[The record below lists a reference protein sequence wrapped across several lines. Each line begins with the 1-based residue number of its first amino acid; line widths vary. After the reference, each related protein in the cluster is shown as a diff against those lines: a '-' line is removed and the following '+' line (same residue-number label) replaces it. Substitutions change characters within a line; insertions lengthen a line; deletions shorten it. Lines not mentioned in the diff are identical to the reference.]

1 MKVLITGHNGF
12 IGKHVF
18 NDWKQTH
25 SGWVTGLDFPNNI
38 KDFSGGDYNLVIHL
52 AAYADIRDSQDNP
65 QKYYENNVEFAKPI
79 FEWCRNTNTRL
90 LYASSS
96 AVEEDYWT
104 NPYAMT
110 KWINEQMAPPN
121 SVGMRFTTVYGPGG
135 RGNMM
140 YDLLKNKKAKYVTNH
155 KRDWI
160 HVKDVCRAIRY
171 LVNSNVTG
179 PVTIG
184 TGKSVAV
191 KDLANAFGQG
201 HLPVLEDTP
210 GERLD
215 NVADI
220 SIMKSIGWFPT
231 IDVLDTVC
239 K

>member
-1 MKVLITGHNGF
+1 M
-12 IGKHVF
+12 
-18 NDWKQTH
+18 
-25 SGWVTGLDFPNNI
+25 
-38 KDFSGGDYNLVIHL
+38 IHL
-52 AAYADIRDSQDNP
+52 AAYADIRDSQENP
-65 QKYYENNVEFAKPI
+65 EKYYENNVASVRPL
-79 FEWCRNTNTRL
+79 FEWCRQTNTRL

-96 AVEEDYWT
+96 AVEEGYWT

-140 YDLLKNKKAKYVTNH
+140 YDLLKDKKAKYVTNH

-160 HVKDVCRAIRY
+160 HVKDICRAIRY
-171 LVNSNVTG
+171 LASSDVTG

-191 KDLANAFGQG
+191 KDLAKAFGQG

-210 GERLD
+210 GERHD

-220 SIMKSIGWFPT
+220 SIMESIGWFPT
-231 IDVLDTVC
+231 IDVLSTV
-239 K
+239 